1 MPVWKDIQYHQS
13 RGEVRLEV
21 FKPAFK
27 PSTLASTCTHAHI
40 HTKSLHSYLQ
50 RNCIDLLASW
60 RKKYGIPHNIVFLLL
75 DLTPRTQDPD
85 LSSLNNHSIQTGS
98 WFGGCSWGP
107 HGVNTFIIASRSY
120 KRQKWESLDCRMYR
134 TCKIITSERKG
145 ETPPCIGHS
154 RFTIE

>member
-50 RNCIDLLASW
+50 RNLYWPLGLLEKEIWYSTQ
-60 RKKYGIPHNIVFLLL
+60 YCLSSTGPH
-75 DLTPRTQDPD
+75 TQDPDPD